1 MVAVFPKNEIEVIR
15 ICGVLS
21 LGYFS
26 LWEYQ
31 KDVVTNVVAGNDVFA
46 MFPTCYGN

>member
-1 MVAVFPKNEIEVIR
+1 MVAVFPKNKIEAIC
-15 ICGVLS
+15 ICGALS

-31 KDVVTNVVAGNDVFA
+31 KDVVTNFVTGNDVFA
-46 MFPTCYGN
+46 MFPTCYSN